1 MKKEAHVRKL
11 GAVFQVRDIN
21 FVLAAESFEL
31 GDQAILAFGGCFGFF
46 PSHQLSFFFG
56 VLLGRSLGGRHES
69 DLVGSFGAGESL
81 GGGLV
86 GLLVAFGS
94 LGGRLHGVGEKL
106 GKGTEVLLCCVMLCF
121 VSLLCRE

>member
-1 MKKEAHVRKL
+1 MKKDSQIRKL

-21 FVLAAESFEL
+21 FVLVAESFEL
-31 GDQAILAFGGCFGFF
+31 GDQTIFAFGGCFGFF
-46 PSHQLSFFFG
+46 PSCKLGCFFG
-56 VLLGRSLGGRHES
+56 VLLRRSLGGRHES
-69 DLVGSFGAGESL
+69 DLVGSFGTGESL

-106 GKGTEVLLCCVMLCF
+106 GKGTN
-121 VSLLCRE
+121 